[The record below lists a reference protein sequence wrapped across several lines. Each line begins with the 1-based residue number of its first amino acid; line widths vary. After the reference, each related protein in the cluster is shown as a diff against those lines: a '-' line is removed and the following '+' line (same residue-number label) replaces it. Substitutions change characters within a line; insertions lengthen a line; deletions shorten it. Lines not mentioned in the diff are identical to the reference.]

1 MLGKGKIH
9 NRTGR
14 HPRRLRKSTAKPAQQ
29 KNSPSFRRS
38 ILFPEPQTPNL
49 CPSSTTIKARMASNP
64 TNHLLSEASER
75 PCTQP
80 LPLHNPHARS
90 NNHGP
95 DHVDDSKPRPSADK
109 AKVRRVVSA
118 AQCRSTCKVSP
129 RFSHEYDVR
138 VSTTTACRYALI
150 KYISDKASKSEV
162 LNAVPCG
169 STIVPFAYCT

>member
-1 MLGKGKIH
+1 
-9 NRTGR
+9 
-14 HPRRLRKSTAKPAQQ
+14 
-29 KNSPSFRRS
+29 
-38 ILFPEPQTPNL
+38 
-49 CPSSTTIKARMASNP
+49 MASNP

-80 LPLHNPHARS
+80 LPLHNPHAWS

-150 KYISDKASKSEV
+150 KYLSDKASKSEV
-162 LNAVPCG
+162 LNARVHYRTLCVLYVLPASALISALPYHHLPFPRFPCARHPMHAP
-169 STIVPFAYCT
+169 SPLETA